1 MKIPDGFVLPVDVCL
16 PAGCV
21 SASDVVF
28 RLWKSIYGLRQASRV
43 WYIKLRGVLERI
55 GLSRSEADHALFV
68 FSGDW

>member
-28 RLWKSIYGLRQASRV
+28 RLWKSIYGLKQASRV

-55 GLSRSEADHALFV
+55 
-68 FSGDW
+68 